1 MSKLNIILKD
11 SIRFKKLNIKM
22 SSQIYSKFEKIVS
35 DVYKEINDAK
45 KTLNVLNKNYRFS
58 FKLKDINKFKK
69 LKKKFIFLI
78 ILMNSKLQNLEKKTC
93 QIFSS

>member
-11 SIRFKKLNIKM
+11 NIRIKKFNNKM

-35 DVYKEINDAK
+35 DIYKEINDTK

-58 FKLKDINKFKK
+58 FKPKDINKFKK
-69 LKKKFIFLI
+69 FKKIALVGMGGSILGAEAIHNFLRR
-78 ILMNSKLQNLEKKTC
+78 K
-93 QIFSS
+93 